1 MHYVKFQSFPAPITI
16 PKFNPKFCFLLQIT
30 DSAEMLLTRPYLSP
44 GASNPKNKGTFFSS
58 KFKVEEK
65 KVPLFFGLEAPGL
78 RYGLFLIFM
87 ITKTQCRTK
96 KMKML
101 GHPFL
106 MSYRRNKICF
116 GMLMTP
122 VMRIAWVLIQIS
134 YFDFFET
141 V

>member
-1 MHYVKFQSFPAPITI
+1 MRKW
-16 PKFNPKFCFLLQIT
+16 
-30 DSAEMLLTRPYLSP
+30 PYLSP
-44 GASNPKNKGTFFSS
+44 GASNPKNKDTFFSS
-58 KFKVEEK
+58 TLNFEEK

-141 V
+141 VYCTLIPIILEIAGRLKVTGKGLKPPVLATS